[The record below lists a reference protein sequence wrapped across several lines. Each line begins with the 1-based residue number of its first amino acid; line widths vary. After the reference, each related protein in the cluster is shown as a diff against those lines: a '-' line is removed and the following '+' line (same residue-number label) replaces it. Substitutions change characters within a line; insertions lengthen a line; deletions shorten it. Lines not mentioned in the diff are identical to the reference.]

1 MKTKERKLLEKQ
13 YQQAKDM
20 KAQAMLIYNTAAQL
34 ENEAAI
40 ALGML
45 GNKTGAT
52 RKGMNE
58 ELRAKLI
65 NNLTSWTIKEEKN

>member
-1 MKTKERKLLEKQ
+1 MTAKGKKLMEKQ
-13 YQQAKDM
+13 YRLAKDM
-20 KAQAMLIYNTAAQL
+20 KAQALLMYNTAAQL

-52 RKGMNE
+52 RKGMSE

-65 NNLTSWTIKEEKN
+65 NNLTS

>member
-1 MKTKERKLLEKQ
+1 MSAKGKKLMEKQ
-13 YQQAKDM
+13 YRLAKDM
-20 KAQAMLIYNTAAQL
+20 KAQALLMYNTAAQL
-34 ENEAAI
+34 ENEPAI

-65 NNLTSWTIKEEKN
+65 NNLTS